1 MLMGI
6 LFGFLSAIGVGGGS
20 LLMLWLTLHKK
31 MAQAEARTIN
41 LLFFIV
47 SAGVVTWLRRK
58 EGIVDFKRLLPAIL
72 AGCLSAGFFSRLG
85 SCWEQAYLQKA
96 FGILLLV
103 IGLRELCY
111 RPRKFK

>member
-1 MLMGI
+1 MGI

-20 LLMLWLTLHKK
+20 LLMIWLTLHEK

-58 EGIVDFKRLLPAIL
+58 EGLVDFKALLPAIL
-72 AGCLSAGFFSRLG
+72 AGCICAGIFSQLG
-85 SCWEQAYLQKA
+85 SNWQAQALQKG

-103 IGLRELCY
+103 IGLRELFY
-111 RPRKFK
+111 RPRKFR